1 MYKKFIIPTTLIQS
15 IDSVEGETIEQ
26 KIERITTNKE
36 PISDT
41 TQMIYTERNQG
52 VLPDYD
58 IRTDRFEIAIEAMDR
73 VTKSK
78 LTERQ
83 KKYRASMVG

>member
-1 MYKKFIIPTTLIQS
+1 MYKKQQITPSLIHNNESTQ
-15 IDSVEGETIEQ
+15 GESIEQ

-58 IRTDRFEIAIEAMDR
+58 IRTDRFEIAI
-73 VTKSK
+73 S
-78 LTERQ
+78 
-83 KKYRASMVG
+83 